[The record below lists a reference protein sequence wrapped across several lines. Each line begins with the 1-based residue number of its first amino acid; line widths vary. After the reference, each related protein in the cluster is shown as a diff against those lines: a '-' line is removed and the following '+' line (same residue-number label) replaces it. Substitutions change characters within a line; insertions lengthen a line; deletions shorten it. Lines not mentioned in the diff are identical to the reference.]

1 MTMASV
7 DYFLKLDGIQG
18 EAGDFKHK
26 GEIEIE
32 SFSFAEIQPTSQAQG
47 GGGGVGKVRM
57 GNFNFVIAA
66 NKASPR
72 LMVACATGQ
81 HIKEATLTCRKSGTE
96 QQEFM
101 KFSLKD
107 VLVSAYQVNGGAG
120 AVVPVEQFSL
130 DFGKIEYEYREQKA
144 DGSLGGSIKGGYDLK
159 ANKEL

>member
-1 MTMASV
+1 MAV
-7 DYFLKLDGIQG
+7 DYYLKLDGIQG
-18 EAGDFKHK
+18 EAADSKHK

-32 SFSFAEIQPTSQAQG
+32 SFSFAEIQPSNQAQG

-57 GNFNFVIAA
+57 GNFNFVIMA

-72 LMVACATGQ
+72 LMVACATGL
-81 HIKEATLTCRKSGTE
+81 HIQEAILTCRKSGTA

-107 VLVSAYQVNGGAG
+107 VLVSAYQVNGGGG

-130 DFGKIEYEYREQKA
+130 DFAKIEYEYREQKA
-144 DGSLGGSIKGGYDLK
+144 DGSLGGSIKAGYDVK
-159 ANKEL
+159 ANTEL